1 MQQVASKLW
10 DSIGMIRESNSDV
23 YVSQDEK
30 CIKHY
35 FNLDHDTVKKYN
47 VLQELLS
54 HIPISLDLKWGQKYD
69 VKPFSLQK
77 KDMFQNNIS
86 NEEITINAINFL
98 ANPAVDNTILL
109 AWDIETKE
117 NIITQESKFI
127 SGKTL
132 FDICLDENVD
142 YEKKI
147 YFYNILK
154 WVNDEIHKKSWVD
167 TTCDNPQDKFQIHGI
182 NCKIVDFTHGVLF
195 VNITDIARNIWEMV
209 EKNKEKIEDILNKQ
223 K

>member
-35 FNLDHDTVKKYN
+35 FDLDYDTVKKYN

-86 NEEITINAINFL
+86 NEKITINAINFL
-98 ANPAVDNTILL
+98 ANPAIDNTILL

-167 TTCDNPQDKFQIHGI
+167 TTCDNPQDKFQIHDI
-182 NCKIVDFTHGVLF
+182 NCKVIDFAHWVLF
-195 VNITDIARNIWEMV
+195 INITDIARNIWEMV
-209 EKNKEKIEDILNKQ
+209 EKNKEKIEEIINNK